1 MNTIRPLIL
10 ILSTNHGSGYKRKK
24 RQDDVQLCPV
34 KINNIF
40 PKAALNIQGEWK
52 YVANMVR
59 TSSEMYT
66 QSIRSE
72 ICA

>member
-1 MNTIRPLIL
+1 MIVCYFSSHHAGTYN
-10 ILSTNHGSGYKRKK
+10 RKK
-24 RQDDVQLCPV
+24 RQDDDIQLCAV
-34 KINNIF
+34 RVNNIF
-40 PKAALNIQGEWK
+40 PKAALNTQGEWK
-52 YVANMVR
+52 YVVNMVR

>member
-1 MNTIRPLIL
+1 VIF
-10 ILSTNHGSGYKRKK
+10 SVHHGVGYNRKK
-24 RQDDVQLCPV
+24 RQDDVQLCAFKV
-34 KINNIF
+34 NNIF

-59 TSSEMYT
+59 TSSDMYT

-72 ICA
+72 ICQ

>member
-1 MNTIRPLIL
+1 MIKTTDLTFF
-10 ILSTNHGSGYKRKK
+10 LSNNYGGHYNRKK
-24 RQDDVQLCPV
+24 RQGDVQLCEV
-34 KINNIF
+34 KVNNIF

-52 YVANMVR
+52 YVVNMVR
-59 TSSEMYT
+59 TSSDMYS